1 MNVSLKKIQILAS
14 AMLLTLSL
22 PVAVNA
28 ANGVSLKA
36 SIDSTTV
43 VQGSKA
49 GLRLEILKNGTDG
62 LMIDAPEIGADY
74 YGVEISDLKVDTVDH
89 GNGRIELDY
98 NYTIQAFD
106 PGTITLPPF
115 RYAIGSD
122 TFNTE
127 TVTLKVLE
135 VDLDTLTDINPMES
149 VVSVPTRWYD
159 IIPDWWVWI
168 FAGIAAVGVIA
179 CGILLFRRK
188 KGLVSRPEKITP
200 PYDLAVMRLNDL
212 QAKKLPQSGRDKE
225 YYTELTDILRQYLDG
240 RFGINAME
248 MSSTQII
255 DTLRHNKETR
265 PGSDLMKQILE
276 IADFVKFAKVRP
288 LPDDNI
294 KAFNSAVKFVED
306 SKPLPPVVPEED
318 GTQPAKEDSN
328 DPKLK

>member
-1 MNVSLKKIQILAS
+1 MKVYLKNIAIAIPT
-14 AMLLTLSL
+14 MLIACLS
-22 PVAVNA
+22 PVVAEA
-28 ANGVSLKA
+28 AGNISLKA

-49 GLRLEILKNGTDG
+49 KLRLEVLKNTSDG
-62 LMIDAPEIGADY
+62 MLVDAPEEGADY
-74 YGVEISDLKVDTVDH
+74 YGIEFSDLKIDTIDH
-89 GNGRIELDY
+89 GNGRIEHDY

-106 PGTITLPPF
+106 PGTVTFPPF
-115 RYAIGSD
+115 RYVVGND
-122 TFNTE
+122 TIASE
-127 TVTLKVLE
+127 VVTLKVLE
-135 VDLDTLTDINPMES
+135 VDLDTLTDIHPMES
-149 VVSVPTRWYD
+149 VISVPTKWYD
-159 IIPDWWVWI
+159 VIPDWWIWI
-168 FAGIAAVGVIA
+168 FIGVACAGVVA
-179 CGILLFRRK
+179 CCILLFRRK
-188 KGLVSRPEKITP
+188 KGILIKPEKITP
-200 PYDLAVMRLNDL
+200 PYDLAVMRLNGL

-248 MSSTQII
+248 MTSTQII

-306 SKPLPPVVPEED
+306 SKPLPPAED
-318 GTQPAKEDSN
+318 ENQEGKDTKTAPTN
-328 DPKLK
+328 V

>member
-1 MNVSLKKIQILAS
+1 MNASLKHIQTLAS
-14 AMLLTLSL
+14 AFMLSL
-22 PVAVNA
+22 AVPFAADAANA
-28 ANGVSLKA
+28 ASLKA

-49 GLRLEILKNGTDG
+49 ALKLEILKNGDAG
-62 LMIDAPEIGADY
+62 QIVDAPEIGAEY
-74 YGVEISDLKVDTVDH
+74 FGVEIADLKIDTIDH

-106 PGTITLPPF
+106 PGTVTLPPF
-115 RYAIGSD
+115 RFAIDDD
-122 TFNTE
+122 TINSE

-159 IIPDWWVWI
+159 IIPDWWLWI
-168 FAGIAAVGVIA
+168 FVGVAAVGVIA
-179 CGILLFRRK
+179 CCILLFRRK
-188 KGLVSRPEKITP
+188 KGLISKPVIITP

-225 YYTELTDILRQYLDG
+225 YYTELTEILRQYLDG

-294 KAFNSAVKFVED
+294 KAFNSALKFVED
-306 SKPLPPVVPEED
+306 SKPLPPAEPENDETKS
-318 GTQPAKEDSN
+318 GLEGNN